1 MAAQYPDLGPG
12 FASAVMAKKKR
23 DLARAQ
29 AEASTQANLADIGR
43 QYYNAAQNLEGNLEA
58 RGILRSGEA
67 MTARTSLG
75 AEEKAARAR
84 ASMQGEQAINQAELD
99 YASQLA
105 QAQAMNPPKAETPTA
120 GHRPDDPPP
129 AGQPAGGKWV
139 MDANGKWHYLPP
151 GINFGALAG
160 GR

>member
-43 QYYNAAQNLEGNLEA
+43 QYYDANRSLESNLEA

-67 MTARTSLG
+67 MTARTALG

-84 ASMQGEQAINQAELD
+84 ASMQGEQAINQADLD
-99 YASQLA
+99 FASQLA
-105 QAQAMNPPKAETPTA
+105 QAQAMDKPKVDSTPQDA
-120 GHRPDDPPP
+120 PPP
-129 AGQPAGGKWV
+129 GQPAGGVWV
-139 MDANGKWHYLPP
+139 TDANGRRHYLPP

-160 GR
+160 KR